1 MKKILFGLMLSCSL
15 INGQKIY
22 DFKWFNP
29 QSSKENLIEGKAWPK
44 EVENY
49 YDRFPLKTKKKVDS
63 NIWELGSQSSG
74 LMIRFRSN
82 SDEIKVRYQT
92 KNKSYSLN
100 HMPATGASGIDLYAI
115 DANGKKLW
123 VSSTFGRSFKD
134 TIQYHYSRLKPNDDY
149 NKFGREY
156 RLYLPLYNE
165 VEWLE
170 IGVKN
175 NSNFNPLL
183 PRKEKPIV
191 VYGTSIAQGACAS
204 RPGMAWASILSR
216 RMDRPLINL
225 GLDGNGKMHP
235 EVIDLI
241 SEIDSKIFIIDC
253 IPNLTKNDYGWE
265 GINNEKQF
273 QNRIINSIKKIRS
286 MNPETP
292 ILIAEHASY
301 NDQFIKTSDYKD
313 EYIIPNLLQKKVFEL
328 LKKEGDK
335 NLFYLS
341 EKEIGFSIEETVD
354 GLHPSDLGMKIY
366 ADAYEKKLRSI
377 LQEPIGELNTTK
389 PVTQLRELGNYDW
402 ESKHNEILN
411 LNKFNPPKNIIISN
425 SIIHFW
431 GGLPDFKTKVESES
445 WDNFFTP
452 LGLRNY
458 AYGWDRIENV
468 LWRIYHGELEG
479 FDAEKIIILIGTN
492 NIPLNSNQEIIEGL
506 RLVSKG
512 VKARQPKA
520 KIYLMGILPK
530 RNYEKRIEKLNKK
543 ISHLANELSIN
554 FTNIGNVFL
563 KVDGSQQINEK
574 LFSDGLH
581 PNKNGYQK
589 MRNELLK
596 ILN

>member
-1 MKKILFGLMLSCSL
+1 MKKILFCVILSCSL
-15 INGQKIY
+15 INGQKIS

-29 QSSKENLIEGKAWPK
+29 ESSNENLFEGKAWPK

-49 YDRFPLKTKKKVDS
+49 YDRLPLKAKKKVNS

-241 SEIDSKIFIIDC
+241 SEINSKIFIIDC
-253 IPNLTKNDYGWE
+253 IPNLIKNDYGWE
-265 GINNEKQF
+265 GIDNEKQF

-286 MNPETP
+286 RNPETP
-292 ILIAEHASY
+292 ILLTEHASY

-328 LKKEGDK
+328 LKKDGDN

-377 LQEPIGELNTTK
+377 LEEPVGELNTTK

-402 ESKHNEILN
+402 ESKHNEILY

-468 LWRIYHGELEG
+468 LWRIYHDELDG

-543 ISHLANELSIN
+543 ISSLANELSIN
-554 FTNIGNVFL
+554 YSNIGNVFL
-563 KVDGSQQINEK
+563 KLDGSQQINEK

-581 PNKNGYQK
+581 PNNNGYKK
-589 MRNELLK
+589 MRKELLK

>member
-1 MKKILFGLMLSCSL
+1 MKKILFCVILSCSL
-15 INGQKIY
+15 INGQKIS

-29 QSSKENLIEGKAWPK
+29 ESSNENLFEGKAWPK

-49 YDRFPLKTKKKVDS
+49 YDRLPLKAKKKVNS
-63 NIWELGSQSSG
+63 NVWELGSQSSG

-241 SEIDSKIFIIDC
+241 SEINSKIFIIDC
-253 IPNLTKNDYGWE
+253 IPNLIKNDYGWE
-265 GINNEKQF
+265 GIDNEKQF

-286 MNPETP
+286 RNPETP
-292 ILIAEHASY
+292 ILLTEHASY

-328 LKKEGDK
+328 LKKDGDN

-377 LQEPIGELNTTK
+377 LEEPIGELNTTK

-402 ESKHNEILN
+402 ESKHNEILY

-468 LWRIYHGELEG
+468 LWRIYHDELDG

-543 ISHLANELSIN
+543 ISSLANELSIN
-554 FTNIGNVFL
+554 YSNIGNVFL
-563 KVDGSQQINEK
+563 KLDGSQQINEK

-581 PNKNGYQK
+581 PNNNGYKK
-589 MRNELLK
+589 MRKELLK

>member
-1 MKKILFGLMLSCSL
+1 MKKILFCVILSCSL
-15 INGQKIY
+15 INGQKIS

-29 QSSKENLIEGKAWPK
+29 ESSNENLFEGKAWPK

-49 YDRFPLKTKKKVDS
+49 YDRLPLKAKRKVNS
-63 NIWELGSQSSG
+63 NVWELGSQSSG

-241 SEIDSKIFIIDC
+241 SEINSKIFIIDC
-253 IPNLTKNDYGWE
+253 IPNLIKNDYGWE
-265 GINNEKQF
+265 GIDNEKQF

-286 MNPETP
+286 RNPETP
-292 ILIAEHASY
+292 ILLTEHASY

-328 LKKEGDK
+328 LKKDGDN

-377 LQEPIGELNTTK
+377 LEEPIGELNTTK

-402 ESKHNEILN
+402 ESKHNEILY

-468 LWRIYHGELEG
+468 LWRIYHDELDG

-543 ISHLANELSIN
+543 ISSLANELSIN
-554 FTNIGNVFL
+554 YSNIGNVFL
-563 KVDGSQQINEK
+563 KLDGSQQINEK

-581 PNKNGYQK
+581 PNNNGYKK
-589 MRNELLK
+589 MRKELLK

>member
-1 MKKILFGLMLSCSL
+1 MKKILFYFIFSSCL
-15 INGQKIY
+15 INGQKN
-22 DFKWFNP
+22 DNFKWFNP
-29 QSSKENLIEGKAWPK
+29 ESSKENLIEGQAWPK

-49 YDRFPLKTKKKVDS
+49 YDRLPLKAKIKVNS
-63 NIWELGSQSSG
+63 KIWELGSHSSG

-82 SDEIKVRYQT
+82 SEEIKVRYQT
-92 KNKSYSLN
+92 KNKNYSLN
-100 HMPATGASGIDLYAI
+100 HMPATGSSGIDLYAI
-115 DANGKKLW
+115 DADGKKLW

-134 TIQYHYSRLKPNDDY
+134 TIQYHYSRLKPNDNY
-149 NKFGREY
+149 NKLGREY

-170 IGVKN
+170 IGVKD
-175 NSNFNPLL
+175 SSDFSPLTK
-183 PRKEKPIV
+183 RKEKPIV

-204 RPGMAWASILSR
+204 RPGMAWTSILSR

-235 EVIDLI
+235 EVIDLV

-253 IPNLTKNDYGWE
+253 IPNLIKNDYGWE
-265 GINNEKQF
+265 GIDNEKQF
-273 QNRIINSIKKIRS
+273 QNLVINSIKKIRFK
-286 MNPETP
+286 NPKTP
-292 ILIAEHASY
+292 ILITDHASY
-301 NDQFIKTSDYKD
+301 NDHLIKISNYSD
-313 EYIIPNLLQKKVFEL
+313 EYIIPNLLQKNVYEL

-335 NLFYLS
+335 NLYYLS
-341 EKEIGFSIEETVD
+341 EKEIGFTIEETVD

-366 ADAYEKKLRSI
+366 ADAYEKKLRTI
-377 LQEPIGELNTTK
+377 LNEPVGAFQTTQ

-402 ESKHNEILN
+402 ESKHNEILY
-411 LNKFNPPKNIIISN
+411 LNKLNPPKNIIISN

-468 LWRIYHGELEG
+468 LWRIYHGELDG
-479 FDAEKIIILIGTN
+479 FNAENIFILIGTN

-506 RLVSKG
+506 RLVSQA
-512 VKARQPKA
+512 VKIRQPNA
-520 KIYLMGILPK
+520 EIFLMGIIPK
-530 RNYEKRIEKLNKK
+530 RNYEKRIEKLNTK
-543 ISHLANELSIN
+543 ISYLASELSIN
-554 FTNIGNVFL
+554 YSNIGNVFL
-563 KVDGSQQINEK
+563 NKDGSPKINEK

-581 PNKNGYQK
+581 PNKSGYKK

>member
-1 MKKILFGLMLSCSL
+1 MKKILFCVILSCSL
-15 INGQKIY
+15 INGQKIS

-29 QSSKENLIEGKAWPK
+29 ESSNENLFEGKAWPK

-49 YDRFPLKTKKKVDS
+49 YDRLPLKAKKKVNS
-63 NIWELGSQSSG
+63 NVWELGSQSSG

-241 SEIDSKIFIIDC
+241 SEINSKIFIIDC
-253 IPNLTKNDYGWE
+253 IPNLIKNDYGWE
-265 GINNEKQF
+265 GIDNEKQF

-286 MNPETP
+286 RNPETP
-292 ILIAEHASY
+292 ILLTEHASY

-328 LKKEGDK
+328 LKKDGDN

-377 LQEPIGELNTTK
+377 LEEPIGKLNTTK

-402 ESKHNEILN
+402 ESKHNEILY

-468 LWRIYHGELEG
+468 LWRIYHDELDG

-512 VKARQPKA
+512 VKTRQPKA

-543 ISHLANELSIN
+543 ISSLANELSIN
-554 FTNIGNVFL
+554 YSNIGNVFL
-563 KVDGSQQINEK
+563 KLDDSQQINEK

-581 PNKNGYQK
+581 PNNNGYKK
-589 MRNELLK
+589 MRKELLK

>member
-1 MKKILFGLMLSCSL
+1 MKKILFCVILSCSL
-15 INGQKIY
+15 INGQKIS

-29 QSSKENLIEGKAWPK
+29 ESSNENLFEGKAWPK

-49 YDRFPLKTKKKVDS
+49 YDRLPLKAKKKVNS

-241 SEIDSKIFIIDC
+241 SEINSKIFIIDC
-253 IPNLTKNDYGWE
+253 IPNLIKNDYGWE
-265 GINNEKQF
+265 GIDNEKQF

-286 MNPETP
+286 RNPETP
-292 ILIAEHASY
+292 ILLTEHASY

-328 LKKEGDK
+328 LKKDGDN

-377 LQEPIGELNTTK
+377 LEEPVGELNTTK

-402 ESKHNEILN
+402 ESKHNEILY

-468 LWRIYHGELEG
+468 LWRIYHDELDG

-512 VKARQPKA
+512 VKTRQPKA

-543 ISHLANELSIN
+543 ISSLANELSIN
-554 FTNIGNVFL
+554 YSNIGNVFL
-563 KVDGSQQINEK
+563 KLDGSQQINEK

-581 PNKNGYQK
+581 PNNNGYKK
-589 MRNELLK
+589 MRKELLK

>member
-1 MKKILFGLMLSCSL
+1 MKKILFCVILSCSL
-15 INGQKIY
+15 INGQKIS

-29 QSSKENLIEGKAWPK
+29 ESSNENLFEGKAWPK

-49 YDRFPLKTKKKVDS
+49 YDRLPLKAKKKVNS
-63 NIWELGSQSSG
+63 NVWELGSQSSG

-241 SEIDSKIFIIDC
+241 SEINSKIFIIDC
-253 IPNLTKNDYGWE
+253 IPNLIKNDYGWE
-265 GINNEKQF
+265 GIDNEKQF

-286 MNPETP
+286 RNPETP
-292 ILIAEHASY
+292 ILLTEHASY

-328 LKKEGDK
+328 LKKDGDN

-377 LQEPIGELNTTK
+377 LEEPIGKLNTTK

-402 ESKHNEILN
+402 ESKHNEILY

-468 LWRIYHGELEG
+468 LWRIYHDELDG

-543 ISHLANELSIN
+543 ISSLANELSIN
-554 FTNIGNVFL
+554 YSNIGNVFL
-563 KVDGSQQINEK
+563 KLDGSQQINEK

-581 PNKNGYQK
+581 PNNNGYKK
-589 MRNELLK
+589 MRKELLK

>member
-1 MKKILFGLMLSCSL
+1 MKKILFCVILSCSL
-15 INGQKIY
+15 INGQKIS

-29 QSSKENLIEGKAWPK
+29 ESSNENLFEGKAWPK

-49 YDRFPLKTKKKVDS
+49 YDRLPLKAKKKVNS
-63 NIWELGSQSSG
+63 NVWELGSQSSG

-241 SEIDSKIFIIDC
+241 SEINSKIFIIDC
-253 IPNLTKNDYGWE
+253 IPNLIKNDYGWE
-265 GINNEKQF
+265 GIDNEKQF

-286 MNPETP
+286 RNPKTP
-292 ILIAEHASY
+292 ILLAEHASY

-328 LKKEGDK
+328 LKKDGDN

-377 LQEPIGELNTTK
+377 LEEPIGELNTTK

-402 ESKHNEILN
+402 ESKHNEILH

-468 LWRIYHGELEG
+468 LWRIYHDELDG

-520 KIYLMGILPK
+520 KIYLLGILPK

-543 ISHLANELSIN
+543 ISSLANELSIN
-554 FTNIGNVFL
+554 YSNIGNVFL
-563 KVDGSQQINEK
+563 KLDGSQQINEK

-581 PNKNGYQK
+581 PNNNGYKK
-589 MRNELLK
+589 MRKELLK

>member
-1 MKKILFGLMLSCSL
+1 MKKILFCVILSCSL
-15 INGQKIY
+15 INGQKIS

-29 QSSKENLIEGKAWPK
+29 ESSNENLFEGKAWPK

-49 YDRFPLKTKKKVDS
+49 YDRLPLKAKKKVNS
-63 NIWELGSQSSG
+63 NVWELGSQSSG

-241 SEIDSKIFIIDC
+241 SEINSKIFIIDC
-253 IPNLTKNDYGWE
+253 IPNLIKNDYGWE
-265 GINNEKQF
+265 GIDNEKQF

-286 MNPETP
+286 RNPETP
-292 ILIAEHASY
+292 ILLTEHASY

-328 LKKEGDK
+328 LKKDGDN

-377 LQEPIGELNTTK
+377 LEEPVGELNTTK

-402 ESKHNEILN
+402 ESKHNEILY

-468 LWRIYHGELEG
+468 LWRIYHDELDG

-543 ISHLANELSIN
+543 ISSLANELSIN
-554 FTNIGNVFL
+554 YSNIGNVFL
-563 KVDGSQQINEK
+563 KLDGSQQINEK

-581 PNKNGYQK
+581 PNNNGYKK
-589 MRNELLK
+589 MRKELLK

>member
-1 MKKILFGLMLSCSL
+1 MKKILFCVILSCSL
-15 INGQKIY
+15 INGQKIS

-29 QSSKENLIEGKAWPK
+29 ESSNENLFEGKAWPK

-49 YDRFPLKTKKKVDS
+49 YDRLPLKAKKKVNS

-241 SEIDSKIFIIDC
+241 SEINSKIFIIDC
-253 IPNLTKNDYGWE
+253 IPNLIKNDYGWE
-265 GINNEKQF
+265 GIDNEKQF

-286 MNPETP
+286 RNPETP
-292 ILIAEHASY
+292 ILLTEHASY

-328 LKKEGDK
+328 LKKDGDN

-377 LQEPIGELNTTK
+377 LEEPIGKLNTTK

-402 ESKHNEILN
+402 ESKHNEILY

-468 LWRIYHGELEG
+468 LWRIYHDELDG

-512 VKARQPKA
+512 VKTRQPKA

-543 ISHLANELSIN
+543 ISSLANELSIN
-554 FTNIGNVFL
+554 YSNIGNVFL
-563 KVDGSQQINEK
+563 KLDGSQQINEK

-581 PNKNGYQK
+581 PNNNGYKK
-589 MRNELLK
+589 MRKELLK

>member
-1 MKKILFGLMLSCSL
+1 MKKILFCVILSCSL
-15 INGQKIY
+15 INGQKIS

-29 QSSKENLIEGKAWPK
+29 ESSNENLFEGKAWPK

-49 YDRFPLKTKKKVDS
+49 YDRLPLKAKKKVNS
-63 NIWELGSQSSG
+63 NVWELGSQSSG

-241 SEIDSKIFIIDC
+241 SEINSKIFIIDC
-253 IPNLTKNDYGWE
+253 IPNLIKNDYGWE
-265 GINNEKQF
+265 GIDNEKQF

-286 MNPETP
+286 RNPETP
-292 ILIAEHASY
+292 ILLTEHASY

-328 LKKEGDK
+328 LKKDGDN

-377 LQEPIGELNTTK
+377 LEEPIGELNTTK

-402 ESKHNEILN
+402 ESKHNEILY

-468 LWRIYHGELEG
+468 LWRIYHDELDG

-543 ISHLANELSIN
+543 ISSLANELSIN
-554 FTNIGNVFL
+554 YSNIGNVFL
-563 KVDGSQQINEK
+563 KLDDSQQINEK

-581 PNKNGYQK
+581 PNNNGYKK
-589 MRNELLK
+589 MRKELLK

>member
-1 MKKILFGLMLSCSL
+1 MKKILFCMILSCSL
-15 INGQKIY
+15 INGQKIS

-29 QSSKENLIEGKAWPK
+29 ESSNENLFEGKAWPK

-49 YDRFPLKTKKKVDS
+49 YDRLPLKAKKKVNS
-63 NIWELGSQSSG
+63 NVWELGSQSSG

-100 HMPATGASGIDLYAI
+100 HMSATGASGIDLYAI

-241 SEIDSKIFIIDC
+241 SEINSKIFIIDC
-253 IPNLTKNDYGWE
+253 IPNLIKNDYGWE
-265 GINNEKQF
+265 GIDNEKQF

-286 MNPETP
+286 RNPETP
-292 ILIAEHASY
+292 ILLTEHASY

-328 LKKEGDK
+328 LKKDGDN

-377 LQEPIGELNTTK
+377 LEEPIGELNTTK

-402 ESKHNEILN
+402 ESKHNEILY

-468 LWRIYHGELEG
+468 LWRIYHDELDG

-543 ISHLANELSIN
+543 ISSLANELSIN
-554 FTNIGNVFL
+554 YSNIGNVFL
-563 KVDGSQQINEK
+563 KLDGSQQINEK

-581 PNKNGYQK
+581 PNNNGYKK
-589 MRNELLK
+589 MRKELLK

>member
-1 MKKILFGLMLSCSL
+1 MKKILFCVILSCSL
-15 INGQKIY
+15 INGQKIS

-29 QSSKENLIEGKAWPK
+29 ESSNENLFEGKAWPK

-49 YDRFPLKTKKKVDS
+49 YDRLPLKAKKKVNS
-63 NIWELGSQSSG
+63 NVWELGSQSSG

-241 SEIDSKIFIIDC
+241 SEINSKIFIIDC
-253 IPNLTKNDYGWE
+253 IPNLIKNDYGWE
-265 GINNEKQF
+265 GIDNEKQF

-286 MNPETP
+286 RNPETP
-292 ILIAEHASY
+292 ILLTEHASY

-328 LKKEGDK
+328 LKKDGDN

-377 LQEPIGELNTTK
+377 LEEPIGKLNTTK

-402 ESKHNEILN
+402 ESKHNEILY

-468 LWRIYHGELEG
+468 LWRIYHDELDG

-512 VKARQPKA
+512 VKTRQPKA

-543 ISHLANELSIN
+543 ISSLANELSIN
-554 FTNIGNVFL
+554 YSNIGNVFL
-563 KVDGSQQINEK
+563 KLDGSQQINEK

-581 PNKNGYQK
+581 PNNNGYKK
-589 MRNELLK
+589 MRKELLK

>member
-1 MKKILFGLMLSCSL
+1 MKKILFCMILSCSL
-15 INGQKIY
+15 INGQKIS

-29 QSSKENLIEGKAWPK
+29 ESSNENLFEGKAWPK

-49 YDRFPLKTKKKVDS
+49 YDRLPLKAKKKVNS
-63 NIWELGSQSSG
+63 NVWELGSQSSG

-241 SEIDSKIFIIDC
+241 SEINSKIFIIDC
-253 IPNLTKNDYGWE
+253 IPNLIKNDYGWE
-265 GINNEKQF
+265 GIDNEKQF

-286 MNPETP
+286 RNPETP
-292 ILIAEHASY
+292 ILLTEHASY

-328 LKKEGDK
+328 LKKDGDN

-377 LQEPIGELNTTK
+377 LEEPIGELNTTK

-402 ESKHNEILN
+402 ESKHNEILY

-468 LWRIYHGELEG
+468 LWRIYHDELDG

-543 ISHLANELSIN
+543 ISSLANELSIN
-554 FTNIGNVFL
+554 YSNIGNVFL
-563 KVDGSQQINEK
+563 KLDGSQQINEK

-581 PNKNGYQK
+581 PNNNGYKK
-589 MRNELLK
+589 MRKELLK